1 MLNAGH
7 LRRSWLL
14 LAIAALLWHA
24 LHPLSAPLLARAQAA
39 AAGEPFAEICTT
51 LGIKRLPLA
60 AVAPDAHAD
69 HAVTP
74 ASSAPVS
81 PATPLAH
88 GDGEHCP
95 WCRLAGGDLAPAPSA
110 RQLLRMATDTDA
122 RPAPPAAILPAPP
135 HRPQHAR
142 GPPVFL

>member
-1 MLNAGH
+1 LHVSKTAF

-39 AAGEPFAEICTT
+39 AAGEPFAEVCST

-60 AVAPDAHAD
+60 AAAVAVD
-69 HAVTP
+69 
-74 ASSAPVS
+74 
-81 PATPLAH
+81 AH
-88 GDGEHCP
+88 GDHAGASTPSAPATHGDTDHCP
-95 WCRLAGGDLAPAPSA
+95 WCRLAGGDLAPPAVTPK
-110 RQLLRMATDTDA
+110 LLLAAATDRTPPVPPA
-122 RPAPPAAILPAPP
+122 TVVPAPL

-142 GPPVFL
+142 GPPVLL